1 MHKVKTDKAIENIT
15 DSNQKLANAL
25 FHSVVQIHIYH
36 LQTKSFSRHKSL
48 ENFYKKIDKLLDT
61 YIETF
66 QGKYGILTNY
76 NATDYDNNP
85 TNCILYLQKLMNINN
100 STIIGPRD
108 IDLDNIK
115 AEINELINRTIY
127 KLVNLS

>member
-1 MHKVKTDKAIENIT
+1 MHKVKTDKTIENII
-15 DSNQKLANAL
+15 DSNQVFANAL

-66 QGKYGILTNY
+66 QGKYGILTKY
-76 NATDYDNNP
+76 TATDYDNNP
-85 TNCILYLQKLMNINN
+85 SNCILYLQKLININN